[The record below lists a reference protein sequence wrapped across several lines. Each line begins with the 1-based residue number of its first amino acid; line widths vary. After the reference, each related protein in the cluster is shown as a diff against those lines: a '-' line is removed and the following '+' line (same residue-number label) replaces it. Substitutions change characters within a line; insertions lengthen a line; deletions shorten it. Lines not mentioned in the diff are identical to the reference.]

1 MPLNSPKFFKTPLD
15 FRKWLEKN
23 HLKEKE
29 LLVGFYK
36 VGSGKKS
43 INWSESV
50 DQALCFGWIDSV
62 RRSIDEESYSI
73 RFTPRKPNSIW
84 SNVNLKKMQELEEEK
99 LIFPAGYEIYNKRK
113 EIFSEPKGSLAYN
126 YENSIM
132 SLSPEFEKIFKKNR
146 KAWNWF
152 QQSAPSYQK
161 TVVRLVMHAKQEA
174 TRLKRLN
181 ELIEDSSNGRKI
193 KQVDY
198 SKKEKKN

>member
-1 MPLNSPKFFKTPLD
+1 MKIKFFKSSLD
-15 FRKWLEKN
+15 FRQWLEKN

-29 LLVGFYK
+29 ILVGFYK

-43 INWSESV
+43 MTWSESV

-62 RRSIDEESYSI
+62 RKSIDAESYSI
-73 RFTPRKPNSIW
+73 RFTPRKPTSIW
-84 SNVNLKKMQELEEEK
+84 SNINLKKMKELEEK
-99 LIFPAGYEIYNKRK
+99 NLIFPAGYEIYKKRK
-113 EIFSEPKGSLAYN
+113 EIFSEPKGTMAYN
-126 YENSIM
+126 YESSVM
-132 SLSPEFEKIFKKNR
+132 TLSPEYEKLFKKNK

-152 QQSAPSYQK
+152 QKSAPSYQK

-181 ELIEDSSNGRKI
+181 ELINDSANGRKI

-198 SKKEKKN
+198 GKKKD

>member
-1 MPLNSPKFFKTPLD
+1 MSMSSPKFFKTPID

-62 RRSIDEESYSI
+62 RRSINDESYSI

-84 SNVNLKKMQELEEEK
+84 SNINLKKMQELEEKK
-99 LIFPAGYEIYNKRK
+99 LIFPAGYEIYKKRK

-132 SLSPEFEKIFKKNR
+132 SLSPEFEKIFRKNK

-152 QQSAPSYQK
+152 QQSPPSYKK
-161 TVVRLVMHAKQEA
+161 TVERWVMHAKQEA

-181 ELIEDSSNGRKI
+181 ELIEDSANRRKI

-198 SKKEKKN
+198 GKK

>member
-1 MPLNSPKFFKTPLD
+1 MSINSPKFFKTPLD

-62 RRSIDEESYSI
+62 RRSIDDESYSI
-73 RFTPRKPNSIW
+73 RFTPRKVSSIW
-84 SNVNLKKMQELEEEK
+84 SNINLKKMKELEEKK

-113 EIFSEPKGSLAYN
+113 EIFLEPKGSGAYN
-126 YENSIM
+126 FENPVM
-132 SLSPEFEKIFKKNR
+132 TLSPEFEKIFKKN
-146 KAWNWF
+146 KQAWNWF
-152 QQSAPSYQK
+152 QKSTPSYKK
-161 TVVRLVMHAKQEA
+161 TVERWVMHAKQEA

-181 ELIEDSSNGRKI
+181 ELIDDSSNERKI

-198 SKKEKKN
+198 GKKK

>member
-1 MPLNSPKFFKTPLD
+1 MSSNSPKFFKTSLD

-43 INWSESV
+43 ITWSESV

-62 RRSIDEESYSI
+62 RRSIDDESYSI
-73 RFTPRKPNSIW
+73 RFTPRKANSIW
-84 SNVNLKKMQELEEEK
+84 SNVNLKKMKELGDK
-99 LIFPAGYEIYNKRK
+99 NLIFPAGYEIYDKRK
-113 EIFSEPKGSLAYN
+113 AIFSEPKGTLAYN

-132 SLSPEFEKIFKKNR
+132 ELSPEFEKAFKKNK

-152 QQSAPSYQK
+152 QKSAPSYKK
-161 TVVRLVMHAKQEA
+161 TVARWVMHAKQES

-181 ELIEDSSNGRKI
+181 ELINDSSNGRKI

-198 SKKEKKN
+198 SKKK

>member
-1 MPLNSPKFFKTPLD
+1 MSKISPKFFKTPLD

-43 INWSESV
+43 MSWSESV

-84 SNVNLKKMQELEEEK
+84 SNINLKKMKELEEKK

-113 EIFSEPKGSLAYN
+113 EIFSEPKGTLAYN
-126 YENSIM
+126 YENSVM
-132 SLSPEFEKIFKKNR
+132 SLSPEYEKIFKKNK
-146 KAWNWF
+146 KAWEWF
-152 QQSAPSYQK
+152 QKTAPSYQK
-161 TVVRLVMHAKQEA
+161 TVSRWVMHAKQES

-181 ELIEDSSNGRKI
+181 ELISDSANERKI
-193 KQVDY
+193 KQADY
-198 SKKEKKN
+198 SNKK